1 LPRKSVHA
9 AWSRDPSGDIATCAS
24 SPMKEPSANWMN
36 GLELL
41 MESRTSPASD
51 APPDL
56 AG

>member
-41 MESRTSPASD
+41 RESRTSPASD